1 MASPAS
7 PQPID
12 SAFEQLRADCFS
24 KDKLLEESRQAL
36 ERSRHEEDRRLREAA
51 VEHRKKAQEERAA
64 TKQVLT
70 EMRQVRQK
78 VHGQLRA
85 AQAQA
90 FHSTNGS
97 HQALVRAGKRAL
109 TARSHTEQW
118 EAQADVAEK
127 WAENSLQREKEYVS
141 SVKDAAEKRTA
152 AIHGVTGDRVQ
163 KSQELLLASKQ
174 QEQAVK
180 LHSHK
185 QLETQ
190 VQQAARHAQI
200 KVDNSTR
207 AADAAKRQ
215 LYQAEAKSAEQ
226 KAGLVRD
233 VQRSLEAGMSRVSAA
248 ERELEFQE
256 ADGKAALWRED
267 ICTSQIKR
275 VAGELKHSS
284 QEQFGQRKKEL
295 DAMLERVA
303 AYEHFK
309 KTPHQEAQVS
319 MKAKT
324 EEVSHRGQCAALEA
338 RQRVGE
344 EMEDIAKRVVVAKE
358 QLVKMRVKCSANVK
372 ELTGRFEDAKCVY
385 EAKVRE
391 VAEQNE
397 EMLQRLAMIRAEH
410 EDHCNESLQRDS
422 QLQKERQGVIQQI
435 ASRSQELSLSRAA
448 FCQQKSAESRRQA
461 EARLEQMKR
470 HVQDVRRRCLERI
483 QLGKEM
489 AQEKVR
495 IAQDRFA
502 ENVQA
507 AERRASEALD
517 VRDNAKVA
525 FQAAML
531 RCCGA
536 AEEAHRRGLAEVAQ
550 ILMPFDA
557 WRGFS
562 PTGLTPHTAEAS
574 TRPMTT
580 SSGVEVWTL
589 KETTSTIF
597 PDRGGTPLEAEA
609 KDSTSEPK
617 DELHMA
623 EA

>member
-1 MASPAS
+1 
-7 PQPID
+7 
-12 SAFEQLRADCFS
+12 
-24 KDKLLEESRQAL
+24 
-36 ERSRHEEDRRLREAA
+36 
-51 VEHRKKAQEERAA
+51 
-64 TKQVLT
+64 
-70 EMRQVRQK
+70 MRQVRQK

-90 FHSTNGS
+90 FHSTNAS

-163 KSQELLLASKQ
+163 KSQELLLSSKQ

-248 ERELEFQE
+248 ERELDFQE

-295 DAMLERVA
+295 DAMLERA
-303 AYEHFK
+303 RALEHFK
-309 KTPHQEAQVS
+309 KTPHQEAQIS

-358 QLVKMRVKCSANVK
+358 QLVKMRAAST
-372 ELTGRFEDAKCVY
+372 ELCRLQLRVSVGLKHKMRAMRSFMFMEDQGFNLNLILYRPSRIDGITPCPI
-385 EAKVRE
+385 
-391 VAEQNE
+391 
-397 EMLQRLAMIRAEH
+397 LRLNMKLYRQSDASRATRAE
-410 EDHCNESLQRDS
+410 RD
-422 QLQKERQGVIQQI
+422 
-435 ASRSQELSLSRAA
+435 
-448 FCQQKSAESRRQA
+448 
-461 EARLEQMKR
+461 
-470 HVQDVRRRCLERI
+470 
-483 QLGKEM
+483 
-489 AQEKVR
+489 
-495 IAQDRFA
+495 
-502 ENVQA
+502 
-507 AERRASEALD
+507 
-517 VRDNAKVA
+517 
-525 FQAAML
+525 
-531 RCCGA
+531 
-536 AEEAHRRGLAEVAQ
+536 
-550 ILMPFDA
+550 
-557 WRGFS
+557 
-562 PTGLTPHTAEAS
+562 
-574 TRPMTT
+574 
-580 SSGVEVWTL
+580 
-589 KETTSTIF
+589 
-597 PDRGGTPLEAEA
+597 
-609 KDSTSEPK
+609 
-617 DELHMA
+617 
-623 EA
+623 